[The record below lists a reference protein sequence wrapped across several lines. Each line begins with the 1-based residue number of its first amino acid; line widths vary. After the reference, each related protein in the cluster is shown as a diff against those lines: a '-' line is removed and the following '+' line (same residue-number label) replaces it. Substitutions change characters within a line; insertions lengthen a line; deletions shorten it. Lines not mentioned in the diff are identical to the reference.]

1 MVKSGSECRTA
12 YLQSHLASSY
22 VLRLPNLRSKFYG
35 TQMSPHH
42 VPVVWQ
48 QTVLK
53 GRGRK
58 YMCWPI
64 GISLVSFPAA
74 INSQVEI
81 DAQLAEASP
90 QWKFWTCGEH
100 SADYWAVVISQL
112 QTHPSNFVCGVGT
125 ESLKT
130 TFLLCRLFPHSFCQY
145 GVLEWGC
152 RAGGGIPDMPFLF
165 TSFPESITSAV
176 ALHPGEVFVFSSWV
190 WFLTFPQHAPSGA
203 WFSVG
208 DCPPP

>member
-1 MVKSGSECRTA
+1 M
-12 YLQSHLASSY
+12 
-22 VLRLPNLRSKFYG
+22 
-35 TQMSPHH
+35 QMSPYH
-42 VPVVWQ
+42 VPVAWQ
-48 QTVLK
+48 QKVLN

-58 YMCWPI
+58 YMSWPI
-64 GISLVSFPAA
+64 GISLVSFPTAT
-74 INSQVEI
+74 NSQVEI

-90 QWKFWTCGEH
+90 QWGFWTCGEH
-100 SADYWAVVISQL
+100 GADYWAVVISQL

-130 TFLLCRLFPHSFCQY
+130 TFLLCQLFPHSFCQY

-152 RAGGGIPDMPFLF
+152 RAGGGILDMPFLF
-165 TSFPESITSAV
+165 TSFPESVTSAV
-176 ALHPGEVFVFSSWV
+176 ALHPGEGFVFSSWV

-203 WFSVG
+203 SFSVG